1 MLPAST
7 ESLFSYG
14 TLQQADVQQ
23 ATFGRLLEGR
33 ADALVGY
40 HRSLVKIEDPQVV
53 ATSGEAYHPIVEAS
67 GDPHD
72 RVEGTV
78 FAITAEE
85 LAHADAYE
93 VDAYRR
99 VRATLA
105 SGRTAWVYVQAEG
118 A

>member
-1 MLPAST
+1 MQPELG

-14 TLQQADVQQ
+14 TLQQAGVQQ
-23 ATFGRLLEGR
+23 ATFGRLLAGQ

-40 HRSLVKIEDPQVV
+40 RRTMVKIEDAQVV

-78 FAITAEE
+78 FAISAEE

-93 VDAYRR
+93 VDDYQR
-99 VRATLA
+99 VQAELA
-105 SGRTAWVYVQAEG
+105 SGRRAWVYVKRPG
-118 A
+118 

>member
-1 MLPAST
+1 MPPAST

-23 ATFGRLLEGR
+23 TTFGRLLEGR

-40 HRSLVKIEDPQVV
+40 RRSLVKIEDAQVV

-85 LAHADAYE
+85 LAQADAYE

-99 VRATLA
+99 VLATLA
-105 SGRTAWVYVQAEG
+105 SGRTAWVYVKAEG